1 MCCNHHANIVCL
13 FLFRGHA
20 KAGESVLIH
29 GASGGVS
36 ILKRQVIKN
45 WVFCSCICLPLCSVI
60 SAYIHTNK
68 LINKK

>member
-1 MCCNHHANIVCL
+1 VPILYVF

-36 ILKRQVIKN
+36 ILKRQVIKMGFS
-45 WVFCSCICLPLCSVI
+45 VLVSAFFFLLRSVI
-60 SAYIHTNK
+60 SAYVY
-68 LINKK
+68 INKH